1 MLCLSPLLQAPPPSA
16 EMTFIV
22 TKGPALFPL
31 PFIFLFLG
39 IRHQRLDTEKQL
51 HLVTAVAKLL
61 KKSKREL
68 PWDQT
73 IPLWGMHPKELKAGS
88 QKDTF
93 EIFMYTSVCS

>member
-1 MLCLSPLLQAPPPSA
+1 MLRLSPLLQAPPPSA

-31 PFIFLFLG
+31 PFIFLFLR
-39 IRHQRLDTEKQL
+39 IRHKILDTEKQL
-51 HLVTAVAKLL
+51 HVVTAVANLL
-61 KKSKREL
+61 RKSKLVL
-68 PWDQT
+68 PWNPT
-73 IPLWGMHPKELKAGS
+73 IPHWGMHPKELKAGS